1 MHPAGFLRISTLS
14 TATAVANPEGNA
26 TAIEQALVSFQSS
39 DVVLLPELCISG
51 YTCGELFLQ
60 DRLLE
65 SCRSALLELARGVDQ
80 QLVVVGLP
88 LAVRGRLYNV
98 AAVLSGGSVLG
109 LVPKTHL
116 PNYSE
121 FYEARWFHSGADADF
136 DSVRID
142 GIGQVPFGTDLLF
155 ECGKATL
162 GVEICEDLW
171 VPIPPSSQ
179 QAIAGANVLLN
190 LSASNETIGK
200 ANYRKQLVAMQS
212 GKCIAAYAYAS
223 AGPSESSY
231 LTRGRPWSE

>member
-14 TATAVANPEGNA
+14 TSTSVANPEGNA
-26 TAIEQALVSFQSS
+26 KAIEQALVSFQSS
-39 DVVLLPELCISG
+39 DIVLLPELCISG

-60 DRLLE
+60 DRLLD
-65 SCRSALLELARGVDQ
+65 SCRSALVQLARSELGAGVDQ

-136 DSVRID
+136 DTVRI
-142 GIGQVPFGTDLLF
+142 
-155 ECGKATL
+155 E
-162 GVEICEDLW
+162 
-171 VPIPPSSQ
+171 
-179 QAIAGANVLLN
+179 
-190 LSASNETIGK
+190 
-200 ANYRKQLVAMQS
+200 
-212 GKCIAAYAYAS
+212 
-223 AGPSESSY
+223 
-231 LTRGRPWSE
+231 